1 MRKKGFAR
9 ELWEYVVDSTSLI
22 NIERNMGIKA
32 LRERKGAILISKR
45 VEYEVAHDPKI
56 PKTDSLRQFVLAN
69 PQIVTEFQNNEEEEY
84 LRILRQ
90 FGIHEGE
97 ASVIAIASKRKR
109 PLVID
114 ERETKATGKARNHG
128 VRTLSWQEFLEKS

>member
-1 MRKKGFAR
+1 MKKKDFAR

-22 NIERNMGIKA
+22 NIERNKGIKA
-32 LRERKGAILISKR
+32 LRDRKGAILISKK

-56 PKTDSLRQFVLAN
+56 PKTDPLRRFVLAN

-84 LRILRQ
+84 LRILGQ
-90 FGIHEGE
+90 PGIDEGE
-97 ASVIAIASKRKR
+97 ASAIAIASRRKL

-128 VRTLSWQEFLEKS
+128 VTTLGWQEFVRKS

>member
-1 MRKKGFAR
+1 
-9 ELWEYVVDSTSLI
+9 
-22 NIERNMGIKA
+22 MGIKA
-32 LRERKGAILISKR
+32 LQKRKEAILILKK

-90 FGIHEGE
+90 LGIHEGE
-97 ASVIAIASKRKR
+97 ASVIAIASKRKL

-114 ERETKATGKARNHG
+114 EKETKATGKARNHG
-128 VRTLSWQEFLEKS
+128 VSTLSWEEFLKRS